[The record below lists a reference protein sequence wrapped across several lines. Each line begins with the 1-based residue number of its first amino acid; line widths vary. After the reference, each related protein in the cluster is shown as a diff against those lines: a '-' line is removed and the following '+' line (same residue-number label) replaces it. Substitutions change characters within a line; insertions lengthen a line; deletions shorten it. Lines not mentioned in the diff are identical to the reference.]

1 MKGLTVIL
9 AIFVFMIACNN
20 DTVVEPNKNSVGGVI
35 IPLSV
40 GNKWIYRSNYFDFG
54 VLDSNDGDYIDRVF
68 SNITLIKTLYD
79 TVEVTAYENGWYT
92 IKNFLGFDSNYRFKN
107 DNNGFYFIN
116 VDSVDA
122 RPTLLF
128 KYPILKDEEYAI
140 NPNCVVNV
148 ATTRYNH
155 IVNGKNLNSLM
166 YKIAWHKKNQYL
178 ISIADYSVNS
188 TFNSYLYITPNYG
201 FIAGGGLGKY
211 FLDLDTHHVYLLR
224 QGLLE
229 FTLK

>member
-20 DTVVEPNKNSVGGVI
+20 DKVVEPNKNSVGGVI

-40 GNKWIYRSNYFDFG
+40 GNKWIYQSNYFDLG
-54 VLDSNDGDYIDRVF
+54 VLDSNDSDYIDRVF
-68 SNITLIKTLYD
+68 SNITLVKTLYD

-107 DNNGFYFIN
+107 GNNGFYFIN

-148 ATTRYNH
+148 ATKRYNDV
-155 IVNGKNLNSLM
+155 INGKNLSSLM
-166 YKIAWHKKNQYL
+166 YQITWHKKNQYL
-178 ISIADYSVNS
+178 ISVLDYSANS
-188 TFNSYLYITPNYG
+188 TFNSCLYITPNYG
-201 FIAGGGLGKY
+201 LVVGGRYIGH

-224 QGLLE
+224 QSLLE